1 MGEFL
6 VEHAHEDRD
15 ETSDQ
20 LRAEYGGEVEAAAQ
34 GYEQRNVREARAHND
49 RKTGA
54 DVLAHRKQLDKRRDC
69 RDEQRRL
76 DQDNPVRF
84 RQTRDSRNDDGRRD
98 AADDHR
104 DDMLE

>member
-1 MGEFL
+1 MGELL
-6 VEHAHEDRD
+6 VEHAHEDGD
-15 ETSDQ
+15 EASDQ

-34 GYEQRNVREARAHND
+34 GNEQRDIGEACAHND

-76 DQDNPVRF
+76 DQDDLVRF

-98 AADDHR
+98 TADDHR